1 MWPSTGK
8 GTLTTFRETGFAN
21 DYHTSY
27 ERVSKSCQTTCQL
40 VRTSGSDFQTTEQV
54 VRTSG
59 SNFQTTYKR
68 PAHGFPCEN
77 GKSLMFLFLWKV
89 TYFQL
94 RKLKCNKLT
103 FWLLIFVFI
112 SGWKSFKFYCA
123 YVFWFWV
130 ESEFQTAVLL
140 QEKQGNWARGLQ

>member
-59 SNFQTTYKR
+59 SDFQTTEQVVRTSGSNFQTTYKR

-89 TYFQL
+89 TNLFKKFHMLQL
-94 RKLKCNKLT
+94 LEWGDNWV
-103 FWLLIFVFI
+103 WLWAGHFSILLV
-112 SGWKSFKFYCA
+112 WVSFHIQFNFC
-123 YVFWFWV
+123 V
-130 ESEFQTAVLL
+130 
-140 QEKQGNWARGLQ
+140 